1 MSPRKYNNTNN
12 KMSENNNASSSN
24 ETPTQKHELDIIL
37 ESTVN
42 HLQTI
47 ASVKKVA
54 SVKGISFQISI
65 TQLNKYKNLK
75 DSSSVNAL
83 SENYIK
89 VRDFMVDI
97 NKEISVIRDKAVAF
111 YEEQEKDNYQQVNT
125 ESPIQNDKK
134 KDKTLQDDNELVDE
148 TPLNYD
154 KDDND
159 DNDNDNDDNDDK
171 DDNELVDGFTKMKIN
186 NNDDNDDK
194 LVENFTK
201 MKINNK
207 S

>member
-1 MSPRKYNNTNN
+1 MG
-12 KMSENNNASSSN
+12 ENNNASSSN
-24 ETPTQKHELDIIL
+24 ETPSQKHELDIIL

-54 SVKGISFQISI
+54 SVKGISYQIAI

-75 DSSSVNAL
+75 DSDSVNAL

-89 VRDFMVDI
+89 VRDFMIEI
-97 NKEISVIRDKAVAF
+97 NKEISIIRDKAVAF

-125 ESPIQNDKK
+125 ESSIQNDKK
-134 KDKTLQDDNELVDE
+134 EDDKKEDDKKED
-148 TPLNYD
+148 D
-154 KDDND
+154 KKE
-159 DNDNDNDDNDDK
+159 DDK
-171 DDNELVDGFTKMKIN
+171 DDKELVDGFTKMKIN
-186 NNDDNDDK
+186 NDDNDNDNDNDDK

>member
-1 MSPRKYNNTNN
+1 
-12 KMSENNNASSSN
+12 MSENNNASSSN

-89 VRDFMVDI
+89 VRDFMVEI

-111 YEEQEKDNYQQVNT
+111 YEEQEKDNYQQVKT
-125 ESPIQNDKK
+125 ESSIQNDKK
-134 KDKTLQDDNELVDE
+134 EDDED
-148 TPLNYD
+148 D
-154 KDDND
+154 KDDKKE
-159 DNDNDNDDNDDK
+159 DDK

-186 NNDDNDDK
+186 NDDDDDDK
-194 LVENFTK
+194 ELVEDFTK
-201 MKINNK
+201 MKIDNK
-207 S
+207 T

>member
-1 MSPRKYNNTNN
+1 
-12 KMSENNNASSSN
+12 MSENNNASSSN